1 MTRYFF
7 VILVMALIG
16 VAIVVKAGITMFAER
31 QYWQDVADRFVKENV
46 TVKPNRGNIISSDGK
61 LMASSL
67 PEYRIYMDFM
77 SGEKDEKRRKKDQ
90 ARRDSILNANMDS
103 ICIGLNKIFPDKSV
117 AQFKAHL
124 KKGRQAKSRNYLIY
138 PPLYRFRQ
146 NTGNLFISYIQ
157 YKEVKRLP
165 VFCLNRYKGGF
176 KELAYNQRKK
186 PFGSLAARTLG
197 DVYADTAKGARNGI
211 ELAFDTILKGRD
223 GLTHRQKVMNKY
235 LNIVDVPPV
244 DGCDLLTTIDVGMQ
258 DICEKAL
265 VDKLKELNASVGVV
279 VLMEVATG
287 EVKAIVNMMQGK
299 DGEYYEMRNN
309 AISDM
314 LEPGSTFKTASIM
327 VALEDGKITP
337 DYVVD
342 TGNGQM
348 PMHGRVMKDHN
359 WHRGGYGKLTVTEIL
374 GVSSNVGTSYIID
387 HFYGSNPQKFVDGL
401 KRMSIDQP
409 LHLQIAGEGKPNI
422 RGPKERSYFSK
433 TALPWMSIGYETQ
446 VPPMNIVTFY
456 NAIANKG
463 VMVRPKFVKAAIKD
477 GEVVKEY
484 PTEVIN
490 PKICSDKT
498 LAQIREILRKVVGE
512 GLAKPAGSKQ
522 FHVSG
527 KTGTAQISQGAAGYK
542 TGRTNYLVSFCG
554 YFPSEDPKYSMIV
567 SIQKPGL
574 PASGGLMAGSVF
586 SRIAERVYAK
596 DLRLPLT
603 NAIDTNSV
611 VIPNVKAGEMR
622 EAQRVLEELNIQVQG
637 KIADAGKEVWGN
649 THLAPQAVV
658 LESRSNMQN
667 FVPSVIGMGAKDAVY
682 LLESK
687 GLKVH
692 LVGVGKVKSQSIAN
706 GSIVR
711 KGQTVTLTLK

>member
-7 VILVMALIG
+7 VILLMALIG

-90 ARRDSILNANMDS
+90 ARRDSILTANMDS
-103 ICIGLNKIFPDKSV
+103 ICIGLHKIFPDKSA

-138 PPLYRFRQ
+138 PKR
-146 NTGNLFISYIQ
+146 ISYIQ

-244 DGCDLLTTIDVGMQ
+244 DGCDLISTIDVGMQ

-265 VDKLKELNASVGVV
+265 VDKLKELNAFVGVV

-287 EVKAIVNMMQGK
+287 EVKAIVNMTKGK
-299 DGEYYEMRNN
+299 DGNYYEMRNN

-348 PMHGRVMKDHN
+348 PMHGRVMKDWN
-359 WHRGGYGKLTVTEIL
+359 WRRGGYGKLTVTEIL
-374 GVSSNVGTSYIID
+374 EVSSNVGTSYIID
-387 HFYGSNPQKFVDGL
+387 HFYGSNPQKYIDGL
-401 KRMSIDQP
+401 RRMSIDQP

-446 VPPMNIVTFY
+446 VPPLNILTFY
-456 NAIANKG
+456 NAIANNG
-463 VMVRPKFVKAAIKD
+463 VSIRPKFVKAAVKD
-477 GEVVKEY
+477 GEIVKEY

-498 LAQIREILRKVVGE
+498 LAQIREILQKVVGE

-542 TGRTNYLVSFCG
+542 AGVTNYLVSFCG
-554 YFPSEDPKYSMIV
+554 YFPSEAPKYSMIV
-567 SIQKPGL
+567 SIQKPG
-574 PASGGLMAGSVF
+574 PTASGGLMAGSVF
-586 SRIAERVYAK
+586 SKIAERVYAK

-603 NAIDTNSV
+603 SAIDTNTV
-611 VIPNVKAGEMR
+611 VIPHVKAGEMR
-622 EAQRVLEELNIQVQG
+622 QTQRVLEELNINIQ
-637 KIADAGKEVWGN
+637 
-649 THLAPQAVV
+649 
-658 LESRSNMQN
+658 ESRGIMQN

-687 GLKVH
+687 GLKVN

-706 GSIVR
+706 GTIIR
-711 KGQTVTLTLK
+711 KGQTITLTMN

>member
-7 VILVMALIG
+7 VILLMALIG

-46 TVKPNRGNIISSDGK
+46 TVKPNRGNIISSDGN

-90 ARRDSILNANMDS
+90 ARRDSILTANMDS
-103 ICIGLNKIFPDKSV
+103 ICIGLHKIFPDKSA

-138 PPLYRFRQ
+138 PKR
-146 NTGNLFISYIQ
+146 ISYIQ

-244 DGCDLLTTIDVGMQ
+244 DGCDLISTIDVGMQ

-265 VDKLKELNASVGVV
+265 VDKLKELNAFVGVV

-287 EVKAIVNMMQGK
+287 EVKAIVNMTKGK
-299 DGEYYEMRNN
+299 DGNYYEMRNN

-314 LEPGSTFKTASIM
+314 LEPGSTFKPASIM

-348 PMHGRVMKDHN
+348 PMHGRVMKDWN
-359 WHRGGYGKLTVTEIL
+359 WRRGGYGKLTVTEIL
-374 GVSSNVGTSYIID
+374 EVSSNVGTSYIID
-387 HFYGSNPQKFVDGL
+387 HFYGSNPQKYIDGL
-401 KRMSIDQP
+401 RRMSIDQP

-446 VPPMNIVTFY
+446 VPPLNILTFY
-456 NAIANKG
+456 NAIANNG
-463 VMVRPKFVKAAIKD
+463 VSIRPKFVKAAVKD
-477 GEVVKEY
+477 GEIVKEY

-498 LAQIREILRKVVGE
+498 LAQIREILQKVVGE
-512 GLAKPAGSKQ
+512 GPAKPAGSKQ

-542 TGRTNYLVSFCG
+542 AGVTNYLVSFCG
-554 YFPSEDPKYSMIV
+554 YFPSEAPKYSMIV
-567 SIQKPGL
+567 SIQKPG
-574 PASGGLMAGSVF
+574 PTASGGLMAGSVF
-586 SRIAERVYAK
+586 SKIAERVYAK

-603 NAIDTNSV
+603 SAIDTNTV
-611 VIPNVKAGEMR
+611 VIPHVKAGEMR
-622 EAQRVLEELNIQVQG
+622 QTQRVLEELNINIQG
-637 KIADAGKEVWGN
+637 KIADSRKEVWGS
-649 THLAPQAVV
+649 THAAPQAVV
-658 LESRSNMQN
+658 LESRGIMQN

-687 GLKVH
+687 GLKVN

-706 GSIVR
+706 GTIIR
-711 KGQTVTLTLK
+711 KGQTITLTMN

>member
-1 MTRYFF
+1 VAVNKKNIMTRYFF
-7 VILVMALIG
+7 VILIMILIG
-16 VAIVVKAGITMFAER
+16 VAIVVKGGITMFADR

-67 PEYRIYMDFM
+67 PEYKIYMDFM
-77 SGEKDEKRRKKDQ
+77 SGEKDEKKKIKDQ
-90 ARRDSILNANMDS
+90 ARRDSILKVNMDS
-103 ICIGLNKIFPDKSV
+103 ICKGLHQIFPDKS
-117 AQFKAHL
+117 AAEFKAHL

-138 PPLYRFRQ
+138 PKR
-146 NTGNLFISYIQ
+146 ISYIQ

-165 VFCLNRYKGGF
+165 VFRLNPYKGGF
-176 KELAYNQRKK
+176 KGLAFNQRKK

-197 DVYADTAKGARNGI
+197 DVFADTAQGAKNGI
-211 ELAFDTILKGRD
+211 ELAYDTILKGRN

-235 LNIVDVPPV
+235 LNIVDIPPV
-244 DGCDLLTTIDVGMQ
+244 DGCDLITTIDVGMQ

-265 VDKLKELNASVGVV
+265 VDKLKEINASVGVV

-287 EVKAIVNMMQGK
+287 EVKAIVNMMKGK

-327 VALEDGKITP
+327 VALEDGYITP
-337 DYVVD
+337 DYIVD
-342 TGNGQM
+342 TGNGQK

-374 GVSSNVGTSYIID
+374 GVSSNVGTSSIID
-387 HFYGSNPQKFVDGL
+387 NFYNKNPQKFVDGL
-401 KRMSIDQP
+401 KRMSIDQT
-409 LHLQIAGEGKPNI
+409 LHLQISGEGKPNI
-422 RGPKERSYFSK
+422 RGPKERYFSK
-433 TALPWMSIGYETQ
+433 TTLPWMSIGYETQ
-446 VPPMNIVTFY
+446 VPPINILTFY
-456 NAIANKG
+456 NAIANNG
-463 VMVRPKFVKAAIKD
+463 VSIRPKFVKAAIKD
-477 GEVVKEY
+477 GEVIQEF

-498 LAQIREILRKVVGE
+498 LAQIQEILRKVVSE

-527 KTGTAQISQGAAGYK
+527 KTGTAQISQGIAGYK
-542 TGRTNYLVSFCG
+542 TGTTNYLVSFCG
-554 YFPSEDPKYSMIV
+554 YFPSEIPKYSMIV

-586 SRIAERVYAK
+586 SKIAERVYAK

-603 NAIDTNSV
+603 SAIDTNSV

-622 EAQRVLEELNIQVQG
+622 SAKRVLDELNIKTQG
-637 KIADAGKEVWGN
+637 EITSSGKEVWGSS
-649 THLAPQAVV
+649 HAAPQAVV

-687 GLKVH
+687 GLKVR
-692 LVGVGKVKSQSIAN
+692 LVGVGKVRSQSIAN
-706 GSIVR
+706 GTVAK
-711 KGQTVTLTLK
+711 KGQTITLQMRN

>member
-7 VILVMALIG
+7 VILLMALIG

-90 ARRDSILNANMDS
+90 ARRDSILTANMDS
-103 ICIGLNKIFPDKSV
+103 ICIGLHKIFPDKSA

-138 PPLYRFRQ
+138 PKR
-146 NTGNLFISYIQ
+146 ISYIQ

-244 DGCDLLTTIDVGMQ
+244 DGCDLISTIDVGMQ

-265 VDKLKELNASVGVV
+265 VDKLKELNAFVGVV

-287 EVKAIVNMMQGK
+287 EVKAIVNMTKGK
-299 DGEYYEMRNN
+299 DGNYYEMRNN

-348 PMHGRVMKDHN
+348 PMHGRVMKDWN
-359 WHRGGYGKLTVTEIL
+359 WRRGGYGKLTVTEIL
-374 GVSSNVGTSYIID
+374 EVSSNVGTSYIID
-387 HFYGSNPQKFVDGL
+387 HFYGSNPQKYIDGL
-401 KRMSIDQP
+401 RRMSIDQP

-446 VPPMNIVTFY
+446 VPPLNILTFY
-456 NAIANKG
+456 NAIANNG
-463 VMVRPKFVKAAIKD
+463 VSIRPKFVKAAVKD
-477 GEVVKEY
+477 GEIVKEY

-498 LAQIREILRKVVGE
+498 LAQIREILQKVVGE

-542 TGRTNYLVSFCG
+542 AGVTNYLVSFCG
-554 YFPSEDPKYSMIV
+554 YFPSEAPKYSMIV
-567 SIQKPGL
+567 SIQKPG
-574 PASGGLMAGSVF
+574 PTASGGLMAGSVF
-586 SRIAERVYAK
+586 SKIAERVYAK

-603 NAIDTNSV
+603 SAIDTNTV
-611 VIPNVKAGEMR
+611 VIPHVKAGEMR
-622 EAQRVLEELNIQVQG
+622 QTQRVLEELNINIQG
-637 KIADAGKEVWGN
+637 KIADSRKEVWGS
-649 THLAPQAVV
+649 THAAPQAVV
-658 LESRSNMQN
+658 LESRGIMQN
-667 FVPSVIGMGAKDAVY
+667 FVPSVIGMGAKEAVY

-687 GLKVH
+687 GLKVN
-692 LVGVGKVKSQSIAN
+692 LVGGGKVKSQSIAN
-706 GSIVR
+706 GTIIR
-711 KGQTVTLTLK
+711 KGQTITLTMN

>member
-7 VILVMALIG
+7 VILLMALIG

-90 ARRDSILNANMDS
+90 ARRDSILTANMDS
-103 ICIGLNKIFPDKSV
+103 ICIGLHKIFPDKSA

-138 PPLYRFRQ
+138 PKR
-146 NTGNLFISYIQ
+146 ISYIQ

-244 DGCDLLTTIDVGMQ
+244 DGCDLISTIDVGMQ

-265 VDKLKELNASVGVV
+265 VDKLKELNAFVGVV

-287 EVKAIVNMMQGK
+287 EVKAIVNMTKGK
-299 DGEYYEMRNN
+299 DGNYYEMRNN

-348 PMHGRVMKDHN
+348 HGRVMKDWN
-359 WHRGGYGKLTVTEIL
+359 WRRGGYGKLTVTEIL
-374 GVSSNVGTSYIID
+374 EVSSNVGTSYIID
-387 HFYGSNPQKFVDGL
+387 HFYGSNPQKYIDGL
-401 KRMSIDQP
+401 RRMSIDQP

-446 VPPMNIVTFY
+446 VPPLNILTFY
-456 NAIANKG
+456 NAIANNG
-463 VMVRPKFVKAAIKD
+463 VSIRPKFVKAAVKD
-477 GEVVKEY
+477 GEIVKEY

-498 LAQIREILRKVVGE
+498 LAQIREILQKVVGE

-542 TGRTNYLVSFCG
+542 AGVTNYLVSFCG
-554 YFPSEDPKYSMIV
+554 YFPSEAPKYSMIV
-567 SIQKPGL
+567 SIQKPG
-574 PASGGLMAGSVF
+574 PTASGGLMAGSVF
-586 SRIAERVYAK
+586 SKIAERVYAK

-603 NAIDTNSV
+603 SAIDTNTV
-611 VIPNVKAGEMR
+611 VIPHVKAGEMR
-622 EAQRVLEELNIQVQG
+622 QTQRVLEELNINIQG
-637 KIADAGKEVWGN
+637 KIADSRKEVWGS
-649 THLAPQAVV
+649 THAAPQAVV
-658 LESRSNMQN
+658 LESRGIMQN

-687 GLKVH
+687 GLKVN

-706 GSIVR
+706 GTIIR
-711 KGQTVTLTLK
+711 KGQTITLTMN

>member
-1 MTRYFF
+1 MPRYFF
-7 VILVMALIG
+7 VILLMALIG

-90 ARRDSILNANMDS
+90 ARRDSILTANMDS
-103 ICIGLNKIFPDKSV
+103 ICIGLHKIFPDKSA

-138 PPLYRFRQ
+138 PKR
-146 NTGNLFISYIQ
+146 ISYIQ

-244 DGCDLLTTIDVGMQ
+244 DGCDLISTIDVGMQ

-265 VDKLKELNASVGVV
+265 VDKLKELNAFVGVV

-287 EVKAIVNMMQGK
+287 EVKAIVNMTKGK
-299 DGEYYEMRNN
+299 DGNYYEMRNN

-348 PMHGRVMKDHN
+348 PMHGRVMKDWN
-359 WHRGGYGKLTVTEIL
+359 WRRGGYGKLTVTEIL
-374 GVSSNVGTSYIID
+374 EVSSNVGTSYIID
-387 HFYGSNPQKFVDGL
+387 HFYGSNPQKYIDGL
-401 KRMSIDQP
+401 RRMSIDQP

-446 VPPMNIVTFY
+446 VPPLNILTFY
-456 NAIANKG
+456 NAIANNG
-463 VMVRPKFVKAAIKD
+463 VSIRPKFVKAAVKD
-477 GEVVKEY
+477 GEIVKEY

-498 LAQIREILRKVVGE
+498 LAQIREILQKVVGE

-527 KTGTAQISQGAAGYK
+527 KSGTAQISQGAAGYK
-542 TGRTNYLVSFCG
+542 AGVTNYLVSFCG
-554 YFPSEDPKYSMIV
+554 YFPSEAPKYSMIV
-567 SIQKPGL
+567 SIQKPG
-574 PASGGLMAGSVF
+574 PTASGGLMAGSVF
-586 SRIAERVYAK
+586 SKIAERVYAK

-603 NAIDTNSV
+603 SAIDTNTV
-611 VIPNVKAGEMR
+611 VIPHVKAGEMR
-622 EAQRVLEELNIQVQG
+622 QTQRVLEELNINIQG
-637 KIADAGKEVWGN
+637 KIADSRKEVWGS
-649 THLAPQAVV
+649 THAAPQAVV
-658 LESRSNMQN
+658 LESRGIMQN

-687 GLKVH
+687 GLKVN

-706 GSIVR
+706 GTIIR
-711 KGQTVTLTLK
+711 KGQTITLTMN

>member
-1 MTRYFF
+1 MMPNQKSIMTRYSFI
-7 VILVMALIG
+7 ILVMVLIG
-16 VAIVVKAGITMFAER
+16 IAIICKAGVIMFAER
-31 QYWQDVADRFVKENV
+31 QYWKEVSDRFVKDSV
-46 TVKPNRGNIISSDGK
+46 IVKPNRGNIISSDGK

-90 ARRDSILNANMDS
+90 ARRDSILKANMDS
-103 ICIGLNKIFPDKSV
+103 ICIGLHKIFPDKSA

-138 PPLYRFRQ
+138 PKR
-146 NTGNLFISYIQ
+146 ISYIQ

-244 DGCDLLTTIDVGMQ
+244 DGCDLISTIDVGMQ

-265 VDKLKELNASVGVV
+265 VDKLKELNAFVGVV

-287 EVKAIVNMMQGK
+287 EVKAIVNMTKGK
-299 DGEYYEMRNN
+299 DGNYYEMRNN

-314 LEPGSTFKTASIM
+314 MEPGSTFKTASIM

-337 DYVVD
+337 HTEVD
-342 TGNGQM
+342 TGNGIM
-348 PMHGRVMKDHN
+348 MMHGRPMKDHN
-359 WHRGGYGKLTVTEIL
+359 WHRGGYGKIDVTRIL
-374 GVSSNVGTSYIID
+374 EVSSNIGVSYLID
-387 HFYGSNPQKFVDGL
+387 KHYSDNPQKFVDGL
-401 KRMSIDQP
+401 KRIGIDRP

-422 RGPKERSYFSK
+422 RGPKERYFAK
-433 TALPWMSIGYETQ
+433 TTLPWMSIGYETQ
-446 VPPMNIVTFY
+446 VPPLNILTFY
-456 NAIANKG
+456 NAIANNG
-463 VMVRPKFVKAAIKD
+463 TMVRPKFVKAAVKD
-477 GEVVKEY
+477 GEVVRDF

-490 PKICSDKT
+490 PKICSDNT
-498 LAQIREILRKVVGE
+498 LTQIREILRKVVAE

-522 FHVSG
+522 FAVAG

-542 TGRTNYLVSFCG
+542 AGRVNYLVSFCG
-554 YFPSEDPKYSMIV
+554 YFPAEAPKYSCIV

-586 SRIAERVYAK
+586 SKIAERVYAK

-603 NAIDTNSV
+603 SAIDTNSV
-611 VIPNVKAGEMR
+611 VIPHVKAGEMR
-622 EAQRVLEELNIQVQG
+622 QTQRVLEELNINIQG
-637 KIADAGKEVWGN
+637 KIADSGKEVWGS
-649 THLAPQAVV
+649 THAAPQAVV
-658 LESRSNMQN
+658 LESRGIMQN

-687 GLKVH
+687 GLKVN

-706 GSIVR
+706 GTIIR
-711 KGQTVTLTLK
+711 KGQTITLTMN

>member
-1 MTRYFF
+1 
-7 VILVMALIG
+7 
-16 VAIVVKAGITMFAER
+16 
-31 QYWQDVADRFVKENV
+31 
-46 TVKPNRGNIISSDGK
+46 
-61 LMASSL
+61 
-67 PEYRIYMDFM
+67 
-77 SGEKDEKRRKKDQ
+77 
-90 ARRDSILNANMDS
+90 
-103 ICIGLNKIFPDKSV
+103 
-117 AQFKAHL
+117 
-124 KKGRQAKSRNYLIY
+124 
-138 PPLYRFRQ
+138 
-146 NTGNLFISYIQ
+146 
-157 YKEVKRLP
+157 
-165 VFCLNRYKGGF
+165 
-176 KELAYNQRKK
+176 
-186 PFGSLAARTLG
+186 
-197 DVYADTAKGARNGI
+197 
-211 ELAFDTILKGRD
+211 
-223 GLTHRQKVMNKY
+223 
-235 LNIVDVPPV
+235 
-244 DGCDLLTTIDVGMQ
+244 
-258 DICEKAL
+258 
-265 VDKLKELNASVGVV
+265 
-279 VLMEVATG
+279 MEVATG
-287 EVKAIVNMMQGK
+287 EVKAIVNMMKAG
-299 DGEYYEMRNN
+299 DGNYYEMNSN

-337 DYVVD
+337 DTEVD
-342 TGNGQM
+342 TGNGIM
-348 PMHGRVMKDHN
+348 NMYGSKMRDHN
-359 WHRGGYGKLTVTEIL
+359 WHRGGYGKIDVTRIL
-374 GVSSNVGTSYIID
+374 EVSSNVGVSYLID
-387 HFYGSNPQKFVDGL
+387 KHYKDNPQKFVDGL

-409 LHLQIAGEGKPNI
+409 LHLQIPGEGKPNI
-422 RGPKERSYFSK
+422 KGPKERYFAK
-433 TALPWMSIGYETQ
+433 TTLPWMSIGYETQ
-446 VPPMNIVTFY
+446 VPPINILTFY
-456 NAIANKG
+456 NGIANNG
-463 VMVRPKFVKAAIKD
+463 VTVRPKFVKAAMKD

-554 YFPSEDPKYSMIV
+554 YFPSEAPKYSMIV

-586 SRIAERVYAK
+586 SKIAERVYAK

-622 EAQRVLEELNIQVQG
+622 EAQRVLEELQINVQG
-637 KIADAGKEVWGN
+637 KIADSGKEVWGN
-649 THLAPQAVV
+649 THSAPQAVV

-687 GLKVH
+687 GLKVN

-706 GSIVR
+706 GTIVK
-711 KGQTVTLTLK
+711 KGQTVTLTLN

>member
-7 VILVMALIG
+7 VILLMALIG

-90 ARRDSILNANMDS
+90 ARRDSILTANMDS
-103 ICIGLNKIFPDKSV
+103 ICIGLHKIFPDKSA

-138 PPLYRFRQ
+138 PKR
-146 NTGNLFISYIQ
+146 ISYIQ

-186 PFGSLAARTLG
+186 PFGSLAASTLG

-244 DGCDLLTTIDVGMQ
+244 DGCDLISTIDVGMQ

-265 VDKLKELNASVGVV
+265 VDKLKELNAFVGVV

-287 EVKAIVNMMQGK
+287 EVKAIVNMTKGK
-299 DGEYYEMRNN
+299 DGNYYEMRNN

-348 PMHGRVMKDHN
+348 PMHGRVMKDWN
-359 WHRGGYGKLTVTEIL
+359 WRRGGYGKLTVTEIL
-374 GVSSNVGTSYIID
+374 EVSSNVGTSYIID
-387 HFYGSNPQKFVDGL
+387 HFYGSNPQKYIDGL
-401 KRMSIDQP
+401 RRMSIDQP

-446 VPPMNIVTFY
+446 VPPLNILTFY
-456 NAIANKG
+456 NAIANNG
-463 VMVRPKFVKAAIKD
+463 VSIRPKFVKAAVKD
-477 GEVVKEY
+477 GEIVKEY

-498 LAQIREILRKVVGE
+498 LAQIREILQKVVGE

-542 TGRTNYLVSFCG
+542 AGVTNYLVSFCG
-554 YFPSEDPKYSMIV
+554 YFPSEAPKYSMIV
-567 SIQKPGL
+567 SIQKPG
-574 PASGGLMAGSVF
+574 PTASGGLMAGSVF
-586 SRIAERVYAK
+586 SKIAERVYAK

-603 NAIDTNSV
+603 SAIDTNTV
-611 VIPNVKAGEMR
+611 VIPHVKAGEMR
-622 EAQRVLEELNIQVQG
+622 QTQRVLEELNINIQG
-637 KIADAGKEVWGN
+637 KIADSRKEVWGS
-649 THLAPQAVV
+649 THAAPQAVV
-658 LESRSNMQN
+658 LESRGIMQN

-687 GLKVH
+687 GLKVN

-706 GSIVR
+706 GTIIR
-711 KGQTVTLTLK
+711 KGQTITLTMN

>member
-138 PPLYRFRQ
+138 PKR
-146 NTGNLFISYIQ
+146 ISYIQ

-498 LAQIREILRKVVGE
+498 LADIQMILRKVVGE

-596 DLRLPLT
+596 DLRLPLP
-603 NAIDTNSV
+603 NSRNYASV